1 MSLCIIQFVLHC
13 NHGKKVIYIRTS
25 PLLSRVPV
33 NMLLG
38 AVLWPCAA
46 VAPILLAD
54 RRSRSI
60 PPASGNPATN
70 PPHAAAVVNRRNRQT
85 DGRTPNHY
93 VDSALHT
100 TRAVIIK
107 HCVLVKV
114 ATDRSRDALR

>member
-13 NHGKKVIYIRTS
+13 NHGKKVRYIYIYIRTS

-60 PPASGNPATN
+60 PPASELTQT
-70 PPHAAAVVNRRNRQT
+70 RRMLQQWSIDGTDRRT
-85 DGRTPNHY
+85 DGHPT
-93 VDSALHT
+93 
-100 TRAVIIK
+100 IM
-107 HCVLVKV
+107 
-114 ATDRSRDALR
+114 

>member
-1 MSLCIIQFVLHC
+1 VCVCVLTVCVYVSMYHTIC
-13 NHGKKVIYIRTS
+13 TALQSWQKSEIYIYIYIRTS

-60 PPASGNPATN
+60 PPASGEPSGKPA
-70 PPHAAAVVNRRNRQT
+70 ACCCSGQ
-85 DGRTPNHY
+85 
-93 VDSALHT
+93 
-100 TRAVIIK
+100 
-107 HCVLVKV
+107 
-114 ATDRSRDALR
+114 